1 MHAAI
6 AKMVII
12 KTFNANFIKFPTFSK
27 FDKGTR
33 IIKTAQFYTAI
44 KMRNVFMNR
53 YFPRARRA
61 KLKNTAD
68 SKMQYFKMK
77 LIAAYLYGKS
87 SFEIILFC

>member
-6 AKMVII
+6 AKMVI

-44 KMRNVFMNR
+44 KMRNVFMNLCF
-53 YFPRARRA
+53 YESLFS
-61 KLKNTAD
+61 KSTMCKIKIYSGFKNAI
-68 SKMQYFKMK
+68 F
-77 LIAAYLYGKS
+77 
-87 SFEIILFC
+87 